1 MSHGN
6 AAVESGFSV
15 NEGMLV
21 ENFHEDSM
29 VGQE

>member
-1 MSHGN
+1 VLVMSHGN

-21 ENFHEDSM
+21 EDLH
-29 VGQE
+29 